1 MTIFSIGETD
11 FLRDGRPH
19 RILSGA
25 IHYFRVHPDQWADR
39 IRKARLMG
47 LNTIETYVAW
57 NAHEPRRGEWD
68 ATGAND
74 LGGFLDLVA
83 AEGMDAIVRPGP
95 YICAEWHNGGLPVWL
110 TGDERIRL
118 RSSDPAYLAEADAYL
133 RRVYEIIAPRQIDRG
148 GPVVL
153 VQIEN
158 EYGAYGDDAAYLE
171 ELVRI
176 TRECGIV
183 VPLTTVD
190 QPQDRMLRDGSLPG
204 LHRTGSFGG
213 QSARRL
219 ATLRAHQSTG
229 PLMCSEFWDGWFDWW
244 GGVHHTTSVADA
256 AAELDALLSAGASV
270 NIYMFHGGTNFG
282 VTNGANHKGRY
293 LPITTSYDYDAP
305 LDEAGDPTAKFHA
318 FREVIARHAAVPS
331 EPVTVAPPR
340 PSAEASLRP
349 LGAWAD
355 APMPSGDAFPDPPSF
370 EALGTLTPL
379 VRYEAALPAATGT
392 ARRLLSFEEVRDTA
406 LVSVD
411 GVPVGRISRTAGERS
426 LPIPTTGGVLTVL
439 VEEQGRVNYDR
450 RIGEAKGL
458 IGAVTLDGEP
468 LRSWRA
474 VAIDLEDAVG
484 ALALVS
490 AAASTAAD
498 VSATEGGSV
507 PVDGPDGGSA
517 DGPVRADG
525 SAPDGPRAWTAEVSL
540 AEPSDLFLDTDGWGA
555 GFAFVN
561 GFLLGRYRRTGPQRT
576 LYVPGPVTRAGAN
589 TFTILELDHV
599 ADPRLRLV
607 PSALLGPTEE

>member
-1 MTIFSIGETD
+1 MTTFSIGETD
-11 FLRDGRPH
+11 FLRDAEPH

-57 NAHEPRRGEWD
+57 NAHEPRRGAWD

-74 LGGFLDLVA
+74 LGRFLDLVA

-110 TGDERIRL
+110 TRDERIRL
-118 RSSDPAYLAEADAYL
+118 RSSDPLFLAEVGAFL
-133 RRVYEIIAPRQIDRG
+133 RRVYEIVAPRQVDHG

-158 EYGAYGDDAAYLE
+158 EYGAYGDDAAYLA

-176 TRECGIV
+176 TRASGIT

-190 QPQDRMLRDGSLPG
+190 QPQDRMLRDGSIPG
-204 LHRTGSFGG
+204 LHRTGSFG
-213 QSARRL
+213 SHVERRL

-244 GGVHHTTSVADA
+244 SGVHHTTSPDDA
-256 AAELDALLSAGASV
+256 AAELDRLLAAGASV

-318 FREVIARHAAVPS
+318 FRAVIAKYAPVPDAEVPPS
-331 EPVTVAPPR
+331 APR
-340 PSAEASLRP
+340 PAAEARLRP
-349 LGAWAD
+349 LGAWTD
-355 APMPSGDAFPDPPSF
+355 APASGAVHADPPTF
-370 EALGTLTPL
+370 EALDTLAPL
-379 VRYEAALPAATGT
+379 VRYEAELPPGDEPQ
-392 ARRLLSFEEVRDTA
+392 LLVFGEVRDA
-406 LVSVD
+406 AHVQVD
-411 GVPVGRISRTAGERS
+411 GIPVGRISRTAGERS
-426 LPIPTTGGVLTVL
+426 LRIPPGRRITVL
-439 VEEQGRVNYDR
+439 VEEQGRVNYDHR
-450 RIGEAKGL
+450 LGEPKGL
-458 IGAVTLDGEP
+458 MGGAELDGAP
-468 LRSWRA
+468 LRSWTA
-474 VAIDLEDAVG
+474 TPIDPTVVASELEAAGSGDG
-484 ALALVS
+484 TS
-490 AAASTAAD
+490 AATA
-498 VSATEGGSV
+498 
-507 PVDGPDGGSA
+507 GPTG
-517 DGPVRADG
+517 
-525 SAPDGPRAWTAEVSL
+525 WTAEIAL
-540 AEPSDLFLDTDGWGA
+540 DAPSDLFLDTAGWGEGYA
-555 GFAFVN
+555 LVN

-576 LYVPGPVTRAGAN
+576 LFAPAPVTRTGAN
-589 TFTILELDHV
+589 TITVLELDHLE
-599 ADPRLRLV
+599 DPTLRLV
-607 PSALLGPTEE
+607 PAALLGPTEE